1 MEQKYIDYLKKYSF
15 KHPIEYSKHKTLS
28 SIVQEDLEIDT
39 DSSSNILNCI
49 YNQDL
54 EKKSKYNLLLN
65 KWSYIH
71 WTNNI

>member
-1 MEQKYIDYLKKYSF
+1 MMEQKYIDYLKKYSF

-39 DSSSNILNCI
+39 DSSKHIELYLQSN
-49 YNQDL
+49 L
-54 EKKSKYNLLLN
+54 EKKSHTFDKC
-65 KWSYIH
+65 SYIH